1 MTTFDYFEKLDA
13 FDKLMATSTE
23 ETQPQINLDA
33 EQAQAIKNLDGPML
47 ILASAGTGKTRTLMA
62 KVAALLDNSVPTNEI
77 MLVTFTNKA
86 ANEMRSRL
94 IVMGYDIRDMWVG
107 TFHNIC
113 NRIIRENYSQIP
125 GLNSRYTIIM
135 PDDCLKHIKLIIKD
149 MGLGDIKLKPSEAFE
164 IISFA
169 RNAMQYDPAH
179 KLLDNIEYSI
189 ANVIEQ
195 KFPKHTEYVKLIQKI
210 HREYHSMKLGNNV
223 IDFDDMLVYALYI
236 VSTAEAVQKKYEHQF
251 EYILVDEYQ
260 DTNNV
265 QAALIR
271 QLRKNN
277 LNITVVGD
285 EAQAI
290 YEWRAATPGHII
302 GFPHAFKGT
311 TIVHLTQN
319 YRSTP
324 QIINAAIAS
333 INHNTIRLEEKQM
346 NATLDDGVLPLVSL
360 HTNIYS
366 ELEYIANQI
375 QTHIKNGT
383 TPNRIAVLARTL
395 QMSRVGIHHV
405 LGRRLLSYGI
415 QYVVFGGNDL
425 FDTKHM
431 RDFIAFLELIY
442 NPLNMIAWERILGI
456 LPGIGPKSVTTMILH
471 LQNVPDKRLI
481 DIPLKG
487 AKANASIELLDK
499 ALNDARTRAQ
509 HPNVSMS
516 DYLEPFLELYAS
528 SPLAKEED
536 YTMRV
541 NELQETMQELNDMP
555 IDEFLHEV
563 QLKSKSKANKANV
576 PSDHVIISTIHQA
589 KGLEWDVVLI
599 AGCNEDILPH
609 YRSIMEDNA
618 VATLAVISADSLG
631 RENKDESDIMF
642 SNNPI
647 EEERRLFY
655 VAVTRAKKVL
665 EITMSESTSWDDPLL
680 PSRFVQEVHETDPE
694 AFELHPADIFSMP
707 EMPDELL
714 THTWSVPSNSNPS
727 RVYTVKYISSGN
739 QMLLSCNCPAWTFNS
754 RKNRT
759 CKHTDYVV
767 QMHNMPQ
774 IV

>member
-1 MTTFDYFEKLDA
+1 MTTFDYLEKLDA
-13 FDKLMATSTE
+13 FDKLMSTSAE
-23 ETQPQINLDA
+23 ETQTDINLDA
-33 EQAQAIKNLDGPML
+33 EQTQAIKNLDGPML

-86 ANEMRSRL
+86 ANEMKSRL
-94 IVMGYDIRDMWVG
+94 IAMGYDIRDMWIG

-113 NRIIRENYSQIP
+113 NRILRENYSQIP

-135 PDDCLKHIKLIIKD
+135 PDDCLKHIKFIIKD
-149 MGLGDIKLKPSEAFE
+149 LELGDIKLKPSEAFE

-189 ANVIEQ
+189 ADVIEQ
-195 KFPKHTEYVKLIQKI
+195 KFPKHTEYVKLIQQI
-210 HREYHSMKLGNNV
+210 HREYHAMKLGNNV

-236 VSTAEAVQKKYEHQF
+236 VSTDEAVQKKYEHQF

-302 GFPHAFKGT
+302 AFPHAFEGT
-311 TIVHLTQN
+311 KIVHLTQN

-346 NATLDDGVLPLVSL
+346 NATLDNGVLPAVSL

-366 ELEYIANQI
+366 ELEYIADQI
-375 QTHIKNGT
+375 HAHIKNGI

-405 LGRRLLSYGI
+405 LGRRLLSYGV

-425 FDTKHM
+425 FDTKHL

-456 LPGIGPKSVTTMILH
+456 LPGIGPKSAKTVIMH
-471 LQNVPDKRLI
+471 LQNERGISLTKIKV
-481 DIPLKG
+481 KG
-487 AKANASIELLDK
+487 VKATASIELLDN
-499 ALNDARTRAQ
+499 ALTEARTRSQQPKA
-509 HPNVSMS
+509 SMM
-516 DYLEPFLELYAS
+516 DYLEPFLELYEAS
-528 SPLAKEED
+528 SLAKEDD
-536 YTMRV
+536 YATRV
-541 NELQETMQELNDMP
+541 KELEETMQELNDMP

-576 PSDHVIISTIHQA
+576 PDDHVIISTIHQA

-609 YRSIMEDNA
+609 YRSIMEENA
-618 VATLAVISADSLG
+618 VVVAATVADSLE
-631 RENKDESDIMF
+631 RKNKDESDIMF

-655 VAVTRAKKVL
+655 VAVTRAKKML
-665 EITMSESTSWDDPLL
+665 ELTMSESTSWDDPLE
-680 PSRFVQEVHETDPE
+680 PSRFVREVHEADPD
-694 AFELHPADIFSMP
+694 LLLC
-707 EMPDELL
+707 PDEILSVSENPDDLL
-714 THTWSVPSNSNPS
+714 GKTWSVPSNSNPS
-727 RVYTVKYISSGN
+727 KVYTVKYISSGK
-739 QMLLSCNCPAWTFNS
+739 QMLLSCNCPAWAFNS

-774 IV
+774 MI